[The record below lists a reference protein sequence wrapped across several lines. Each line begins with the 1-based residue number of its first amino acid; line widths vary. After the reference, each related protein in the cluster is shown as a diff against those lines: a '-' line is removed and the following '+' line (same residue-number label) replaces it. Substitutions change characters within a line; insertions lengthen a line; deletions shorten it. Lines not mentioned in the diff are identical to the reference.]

1 MPLMKYVI
9 TCIALLLVGL
19 RASSQESSFSL
30 LQACEYARQHAFSVR
45 NAVYDEEVAKISTEK
60 LIGVGLPQVNASLNY
75 QNFIQ
80 LPTSIIPGD
89 VFGAPGEEVRVQFGT
104 SQNLTA
110 GLGLS
115 QLLFDGSWLVG
126 LEASRAYATLKSRQV
141 QLSETQQREAVT
153 QAYFL
158 VLIAGRN
165 ASLLEET
172 REIMQRMLEETD
184 LLFGQG
190 LAEEQSVDEF
200 RLALNDLK
208 NRITYARQQEE
219 VATSLLKLQMGYPQ
233 QSPMT
238 LTEDLDMLLAAS
250 DPQLLS
256 YAFNP
261 DERPE
266 MRVQE
271 GALTMQMLNLK
282 NEKAS
287 MLPQL
292 AGFYNL
298 QTQALRNEFNFADG
312 SEPWFPTQVWGIQLN
327 VPIFTGRSNMKAVQ
341 QARVEIRR
349 MNDLMTFTRE
359 QLLLDYTSA
368 RNEYTFAT
376 ENHNWALE
384 NLALSEKILN
394 TSTVKFREGLAGSF
408 EVSEMQRRVVSA
420 QGTFVSS
427 ALQLLQ
433 ARTKLQRALNR
444 L

>member
-1 MPLMKYVI
+1 MKYLI
-9 TCIALLLVGL
+9 TGTILLLLGL
-19 RASSQESSFSL
+19 RASSQESAFSL
-30 LQACEYARQHAFSVR
+30 PQACEYARQHAFNVL
-45 NAVYDEEVAKISTEK
+45 NAGYDEEVAKISTEK
-60 LIGVGLPQVNASLNY
+60 LIGIGLPQINASLNY

-110 GLGLS
+110 GLGVS

-126 LEASRAYATLKSRQV
+126 LEASRAYADLKSRQV
-141 QLSETQQREAVT
+141 QLSETQQRETVT
-153 QAYFL
+153 QAYIL

-165 ASLLEET
+165 AALLEET
-172 REIMQRMLEETD
+172 REIMQKMLEETGM
-184 LLFGQG
+184 LFGQG

-219 VATSLLKLQMGYPQ
+219 VASSLLKLQMGFPQ

-238 LTEDLDMLLAAS
+238 LTEDLDMLLAAA
-250 DPQLLS
+250 DPQLLT
-256 YAFNP
+256 YAFNA
-261 DERPE
+261 DDRPE

-292 AGFYNL
+292 AAFYNL
-298 QTQALRNEFNFADG
+298 QTQALRNKFNFADG
-312 SEPWFPTQVWGIQLN
+312 SEPWFPTQVWGVQLN
-327 VPIFTGRSNMKAVQ
+327 VPIFTGRSNMKSVQ

-349 MNDLMTFTRE
+349 MNDLMAFTRE

-368 RNEYTFAT
+368 RNEFTFAT
-376 ENHNWALE
+376 ENHNWAKE
-384 NLALSEKILN
+384 NLALSEKILT

-420 QGTFVSS
+420 QGTFISS